1 MIFLTSEDVTCPS
14 LAITDL
20 HSQSPRAVHEAARET
35 VPITLDEQDRLYP
48 IPANHLVIC
57 GIDTIMRL

>member
-1 MIFLTSEDVTCPS
+1 MIFLTSEDARGSS
-14 LAITDL
+14 LAVMDL
-20 HSQSPRAVHEAARET
+20 HFQSPRTVHEVSRGT
-35 VPITLDEQDRLYP
+35 VPITLDKQNRLYP